1 MEREIWKRA
10 STLRYLL
17 LDFIFTDRLENPK
30 KDLELSLTAVLQAQ
44 A

>member
-1 MEREIWKRA
+1 MEREIRKRA

-30 KDLELSLTAVLQAQ
+30 KDLENSP
-44 A
+44 